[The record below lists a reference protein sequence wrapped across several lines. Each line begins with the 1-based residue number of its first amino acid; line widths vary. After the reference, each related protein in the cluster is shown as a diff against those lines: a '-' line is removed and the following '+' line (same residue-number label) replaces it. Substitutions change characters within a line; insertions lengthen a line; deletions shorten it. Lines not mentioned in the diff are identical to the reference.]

1 MISGGFFGFLL
12 GTFGGLFIY
21 ALTKATDVKMDDVYQ
36 LAKTYFVYKDRG
48 FQNSFRVSILTNP
61 KMFLIA
67 ISQNFI
73 QMFMFLPIQQVQLEE
88 PDILLETFYP
98 DGIDSM
104 THTLDDLKDIKSTSE
119 LKFNKNP
126 ALKLDSELNQSV
138 NSPAR
143 K

>member
-48 FQNSFRVSILTNP
+48 FQNAFRVSILTNP
-61 KMFLIA
+61 KLFLIA

-73 QMFMFLPIQQVQLEE
+73 QMFMFLPITGTTRRARYFIRN
-88 PDILLETFYP
+88 IL
-98 DGIDSM
+98 SRW
-104 THTLDDLKDIKSTSE
+104 H
-119 LKFNKNP
+119 
-126 ALKLDSELNQSV
+126 
-138 NSPAR
+138 
-143 K
+143 